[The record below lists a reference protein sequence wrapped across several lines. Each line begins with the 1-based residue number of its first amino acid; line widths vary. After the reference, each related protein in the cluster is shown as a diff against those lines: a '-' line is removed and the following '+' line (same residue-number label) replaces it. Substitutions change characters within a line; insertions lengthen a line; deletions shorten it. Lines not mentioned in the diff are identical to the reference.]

1 VLKLL
6 LFLAFTAAMIG
17 LGAFGALHRESL
29 KADFMAF
36 GVDFQALVAPP
47 PDPTITPIDPEPR
60 RTRARR
66 PTPKPT
72 PTPTLMP
79 TPTPEPT
86 PEPTPTPTPDPVPP
100 RQFSTG
106 DTVRWLGGGGWIH
119 EGTVQDYRIDERSGN
134 WVYDILRQNGSTW
147 QGLEENRMTLVL
159 EGETPP
165 FQHRLPGLPVIFYD
179 YDTREYLGEGIAQD
193 VLKTPKG
200 WVYVIL
206 TPDCEIV
213 RTDMAGRRVRTV
225 LTNSLTES
233 IACEQEMSR

>member
-1 VLKLL
+1 
-6 LFLAFTAAMIG
+6 M
-17 LGAFGALHRESL
+17 
-29 KADFMAF
+29 
-36 GVDFQALVAPP
+36 
-47 PDPTITPIDPEPR
+47 
-60 RTRARR
+60 
-66 PTPKPT
+66 
-72 PTPTLMP
+72 
-79 TPTPEPT
+79 
-86 PEPTPTPTPDPVPP
+86 PP

-106 DTVRWLGGGGWIH
+106 DTVRWLGGGGRIH

-134 WVYDILRQNGSTW
+134 WVYDVLRQNGSTW
-147 QGLEENRMTLVL
+147 QGLEENRMTLVV

-193 VLKTPKG
+193 VLKTPEG
-200 WVYVIL
+200 WAYVIL